1 MSPAVKTAIDEP
13 FDVIMGVTNRSFM
26 RRRDIALFINSESS
40 PSGLSI
46 TQERIRMKNTKTV
59 VSSAVAGV
67 LSLGLLAGGGS
78 EAQAQPKQ
86 MEKCYGIAEA
96 GKNDC
101 QTATSSCAGTSTEDR
116 QADAW
121 IYVPNGTCD
130 KIAGG
135 SLEPKT

>member
-1 MSPAVKTAIDEP
+1 
-13 FDVIMGVTNRSFM
+13 
-26 RRRDIALFINSESS
+26 
-40 PSGLSI
+40 
-46 TQERIRMKNTKTV
+46 MKNTKTI

-67 LSLGLLAGGGS
+67 LSLGLLGASG
-78 EAQAQPKQ
+78 EALAQPKD

-101 QTATSSCAGTSTEDR
+101 QTATSSCAGTATEDR

-121 IYVPNGTCD
+121 IYLPKGTCD